1 MSMALTLHR
10 HPDPVEMAAA
20 VSGVLVEACALAREA
35 GRVPLLCLAGG
46 STPLPAYTSL
56 AVRLGDLPAQMVPG
70 DERCV
75 PHDHPACNMKALQ
88 AAFASA
94 PGVDCLPLSAPDG
107 NPARS
112 LHEARGLLAYLPDFD
127 ATLLGMGADAHFA
140 SLFPRSQG
148 LSEGL
153 DMTSTDDAIGL
164 LPAALPAEAP
174 FTRITLTLQ
183 RLLRSRHTL
192 MAIRGQAKLDVL
204 QSAAAPGIDPLACP
218 VAALLRAAPEL
229 HVHWSP

>member
-1 MSMALTLHR
+1 MALTLQR
-10 HPDPVEMAAA
+10 HADPSEMAVA
-20 VSGVLVEACALAREA
+20 VSGALAEACAQARES

-46 STPLPAYTSL
+46 GTPLPAYTAL
-56 AVRLGDLPAQMVPG
+56 AERLGDLPAQVVPG
-70 DERCV
+70 DERCI
-75 PHDHPACNMKALQ
+75 PHDHPACNLKALR

-107 NPARS
+107 DPTPS
-112 LHEARGLLAYLPDFD
+112 LHEARGLLASLPVFD

-140 SLFPRSQG
+140 SLFPHSPG
-148 LSEGL
+148 LPDGL
-153 DMTSTDDAIGL
+153 DMASTDDAIAL

-183 RLLRSRHTL
+183 RLLRSRRTL
-192 MAIRGQAKLDVL
+192 IAIRGQAKLDVL

-218 VAALLRAAPEL
+218 VAALLRAAPTL